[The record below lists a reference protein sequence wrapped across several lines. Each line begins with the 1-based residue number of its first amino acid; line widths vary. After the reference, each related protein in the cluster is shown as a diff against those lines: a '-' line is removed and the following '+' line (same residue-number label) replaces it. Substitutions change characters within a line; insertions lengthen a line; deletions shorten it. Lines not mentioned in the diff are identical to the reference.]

1 MLISQSWTRDASC
14 RLISWHA
21 RDAPSA
27 ARARTRAL
35 VDLCLFVPARLCALT
50 VVCCLFARP
59 GGAPDAEYSAFRRER
74 SNGVCRSIILL
85 VLTFISYDLSAL

>member
-27 ARARTRAL
+27 ARAPRR
-35 VDLCLFVPARLCALT
+35 VELCLFVPARLCAFT
-50 VVCCLFARP
+50 VVCCLLRA
-59 GGAPDAEYSAFRRER
+59 A
-74 SNGVCRSIILL
+74 
-85 VLTFISYDLSAL
+85 

>member
-35 VDLCLFVPARLCALT
+35 VDLGLFVPVRLCALT
-50 VVCCLFARP
+50 VVCCLLRDP
-59 GGAPDAEYSAFRRER
+59 GEPRTRSTVRLGAS
-74 SNGVCRSIILL
+74 
-85 VLTFISYDLSAL
+85 VLTVCVDRLYF